1 MRPKALEGALAAVA
15 LACVASLLACGQL
28 LGVKVFSLGVDGG
41 DDGAAAHDSG
51 LDAVVRGDAT
61 RRDAGREAAPTS
73 DAHHADASTLM
84 DAGAEADT
92 YSVPPATCD
101 ASLDADPSNCGAC
114 GHGCLG
120 GACLGGVCQPVVL
133 ASGVGWPI
141 GVAVDDDNVYFT
153 TYGVSGGKGALMK
166 VGKDGGAVVTLA
178 SAFSENWSVATDGTY
193 VYWDVH
199 GGSRG
204 VYSVLV
210 TGGGTNALSGPENN
224 PGQLLLDPALHRLY
238 WMNADEPKTDA
249 APKGGVSVHSMA
261 TDGGPVT
268 LLSEDFTAQA
278 AGLLA
283 LDSESLFFG
292 APGTTDLI
300 ERIPRT
306 GCDGGGACGEAVIP
320 PDLGGVTALAVDDAS
335 LYWAQGGNGPL
346 ERDDKDGGGVVV
358 LAPTSVDGGQIVGIL
373 PVGSDVFISITAPS
387 GQVARIP
394 KAGVGSLP
402 GVPFAGGL
410 AWPLNLCADDVA
422 VYVVVRGT
430 STRVDGGGSTF
441 NDSDGK
447 ILKVAR

>member
-1 MRPKALEGALAAVA
+1 MLERALAGVA
-15 LACVASLLACGQL
+15 LGCVASVPACGQL

-41 DDGAAAHDSG
+41 EDATAAHDSG
-51 LDAVVRGDAT
+51 VDVVTKSDAS
-61 RRDAGREAAPTS
+61 RRDGGREAAPTQ
-73 DAHHADASTLM
+73 DAPHGEASSIK
-84 DAGAEADT
+84 DAGVEADT

-120 GACLGGVCQPVVL
+120 GGCLGGVCQPVVL
-133 ASGVGWPI
+133 ASGIGWPI

-153 TYGVSGGKGALMK
+153 TFGVNGGKGGVMK
-166 VGKDGGAVVTLA
+166 VGKDGGAVVSLA
-178 SAFSENWSVATDGTY
+178 SAFSENWSVVTDGTY
-193 VYWDVH
+193 VYWGVH

-224 PGQLLLDPALHRLY
+224 PGQLLLDPTLHELY

-249 APKGGVSVHSMA
+249 EPKGGISVRRMA

-278 AGLLA
+278 SGLIA

-292 APGTTDLI
+292 APGTADVI
-300 ERIPRT
+300 DRIPRS
-306 GCDGGGACGEAVIP
+306 GCDGGAACGEPVIP
-320 PDLGGVTALAVDDAS
+320 ADLGGVTALAVDDVS

-346 ERDDKDGGGVVV
+346 ERDNKDGGGVVI

-373 PVGSDVFISITAPS
+373 PVGSDVFVSITAAS
-387 GQVARIP
+387 GQIARIP
-394 KAGVGSLP
+394 KAGVGTLP
-402 GVPFAGGL
+402 TVPFAGGL

-422 VYVVVRGT
+422 VYFVVRGT
-430 STRVDGGGSTF
+430 NTRVDGGGSTF

-447 ILKVAR
+447 IVKVAR